1 MISAA
6 SRRQRLNGNSLI
18 VFFLVSI
25 LAFLLRKRKIQT
37 HAQDSTIKRF
47 QVAVFTPLYLDSA
60 FDASSNYRYEKYF
73 PKYINPGLE
82 FYEGLQLAIDSLQ
95 KENANLDIFIYDLKS
110 SAQPLHKIISDSSFN
125 SIDLIIGNVNNAEMM
140 LLANAAGQKKIPFIN
155 ANFPNDGGITNNP
168 YFVILNSTLKTHC
181 EGIYK
186 FVQRQF
192 ALSDVVVFRRKGAQ
206 EDRLQSYFD
215 AYTKATA
222 SVPLKIKYVSLDGV
236 FDSTALRPHLSKN
249 RETVCI
255 AGSLDLTFAANLTQQ
270 LASISED
277 YNVKLIGMP
286 NWDALQEINRPGLDA
301 LEVIY
306 SSPFYVSNTNPV
318 ALGIQDHFKNKFYS
332 RPSDMVY
339 RGYETMYRFGKLLLQ
354 YGSNLNSSI
363 GEKKYS
369 IFSEFDIQP
378 VFTSKQNPTLDY
390 FENKKLYFVRK
401 INGVFAGVN

>member
-1 MISAA
+1 MISAV
-6 SRRQRLNGNSLI
+6 SHRQRLNGNSLI
-18 VFFLVSI
+18 VLILFVFSFSI
-25 LAFLLRKRKIQT
+25 AQ
-37 HAQDSTIKRF
+37 AQDSAMKRF

-60 FDASSNYRYEKYF
+60 FDESSNYRYEKYF

-110 SAQPLHKIISDSSFN
+110 SAQPLLKIISDTAFN
-125 SIDLIIGNVNNAEMM
+125 NIDLIIGNVNNTEMM
-140 LLANAAGQKKIPFIN
+140 LLANTAAQKKIPFIN

-186 FVQRQF
+186 FVQKQF
-192 ALSDVVVFRRKGAQ
+192 ALADVVVFRKKGAQ

-215 AYTKATA
+215 AYTKTTA

-236 FDSTALRPHLSKN
+236 FDSTALRPHLNKN
-249 RETVCI
+249 RETICI
-255 AGSLDLTFAANLTQQ
+255 AGSLDLTFAANLSQQ
-270 LASISED
+270 LSSVSED
-277 YNVKLIGMP
+277 FNVKLIGMP

-354 YGSNLNSSI
+354 YGSSLNSSI
-363 GEKKYS
+363 GEKKYN

-378 VFTSKQNPTLDY
+378 VFTQKQNPTLDY

-401 INGVFAGVN
+401 INGVLAGVN

>member
-6 SRRQRLNGNSLI
+6 NRRQQSSGNRWI
-18 VFFLVSI
+18 I
-25 LAFLLRKRKIQT
+25 FLLLLVCASGIF
-37 HAQDSTIKRF
+37 AQDSTKKRF

-60 FDASSNYRYEKYF
+60 FDQSSNYRYDKYF

-95 KENANLDIFIYDLKS
+95 KENANLDVFIYDLKS
-110 SAQPLHKIISDSSFN
+110 TSQPLSKIVSDSSFN
-125 SIDLIIGNVNNAEMM
+125 DIDLIIGNVNNAEMM
-140 LLANAAGQKKIPFIN
+140 LLANTASRKKVPFIN
-155 ANFPNDGGITNNP
+155 ANFPNDGGISNNP

-186 FVQRQF
+186 FVQRNF
-192 ALSDVVVFRRKGAQ
+192 SLSDVVVFRKKGAQ

-215 AYTKATA
+215 NYTRSTA
-222 SVPLKIKYVSLDGV
+222 SVPLKIKYVSLDGE
-236 FDSTALRPHLSKN
+236 FDSTALMPHLNKS
-249 RETVCI
+249 RETICI
-255 AGSLDLTFAANLTQQ
+255 AGSLDLNFAANLSQQ
-270 LASISED
+270 LASVSEKFT
-277 YNVKLIGMP
+277 VKLIGMP
-286 NWDALQEINRPGLDA
+286 NWDALQEINRPGLEA

-306 SSPFYVSNTNPV
+306 TSPFYVSNTNPV
-318 ALGIQDHFKNKFYS
+318 ALGIQDYFKNKFFS

-339 RGYETMYRFGKLLLQ
+339 RGYETMYRFGKLLIQ
-354 YGSNLNSSI
+354 YGPNLNSSI
-363 GEKKYS
+363 GEKKFN

-401 INGVFAGVN
+401 INGVIAGVN

>member
-18 VFFLVSI
+18 VFFLLVFSFSI
-25 LAFLLRKRKIQT
+25 AQ
-37 HAQDSTIKRF
+37 AQDSTIKRF

-60 FDASSNYRYEKYF
+60 FDEASNYRFEKYF

-110 SAQPLHKIISDSSFN
+110 SAQPLQKIINDSAFN
-125 SIDLIIGNVNNAEMM
+125 NIDLIIGNVNNAEMM
-140 LLANAAGQKKIPFIN
+140 LLANTAVAKKIPFIN

-192 ALSDVVVFRRKGAQ
+192 SLADVVVFRKKGVQ

-215 AYTKATA
+215 AYAKATA

-236 FDSTALRPHLSKN
+236 FDSTALKPYLNKN

-255 AGSLDLTFAANLTQQ
+255 AGSLDLSFGANLSQK
-270 LASISED
+270 LASVSEHFS
-277 YNVKLIGMP
+277 VKLIGMP
-286 NWDALQEINRPGLDA
+286 NWDALQEINRPGLEA

-318 ALGIQDHFKNKFYS
+318 ALGIQDHFKTKFYS

-339 RGYETMYRFGKLLLQ
+339 RGYETMFRFGKLLLQ
-354 YGSNLNSSI
+354 YGSNLNTSI

-369 IFSEFDIQP
+369 IFTEFDIQP

-401 INGVFAGVN
+401 INGVLAGVN